1 MRNDTERLMRT
12 IARADAKG
20 DDVED
25 LEAEIIER
33 ESRRLRR
40 LERAVDTRR
49 VQTR

>member
-1 MRNDTERLMRT
+1 MRDDTERLMRT
-12 IARADAKG
+12 IARSDAKG

-33 ESRRLRR
+33 ENARQRR